1 MKNPDKT
8 KQVIVVRKDLKM
20 RKGKIA
26 AQVSHSSM
34 KVFFD
39 RIEEIYPDAKM
50 HKPYKMLIGDITP
63 EMKEWI
69 EGIFTKVVVGCDSKE
84 ELYALKKE
92 AERVNCP
99 VSLVIDNGLTVVNGV
114 KTPTCIAVGPADS
127 KLVDEIT
134 GHLKLL

>member
-1 MKNPDKT
+1 MNT

-26 AQVSHSSM
+26 AQSSHASM

-39 RIEEIYPDAKM
+39 RIEEIYSDGRM
-50 HKPYKMLIGDITP
+50 HKPYKMLIENVTP

-69 EGIFTKVVVGCDSKE
+69 EGIFTKVVVGCDSEE
-84 ELYALKKE
+84 ELYQLKAK
-92 AERVNCP
+92 AENVNCP
-99 VSLVIDNGLTVVNGV
+99 VSLVIDNGLTVFDGV
-114 KTPTCIAVGPADS
+114 KTPTCIAIGPA
-127 KLVDEIT
+127 KNEVVDEIT